1 MAELIASESMQ
12 DYFNELES
20 RLGRELEIAN
30 TARTRG
36 KDPVPHA
43 EIPLAKDLADRVE
56 NLIGVK
62 GVAERIRIL
71 EETMSREEA
80 ALAIGKEVAEGNVVS
95 FGSKV
100 EAIEAAIRVSVAMLT
115 EGVVAAPIEGIDCVT
130 IGQNDDGTEYLS
142 IFYAGPIRS
151 AGGTAQALS
160 VLVGDYVRRG
170 VGIGRYKP
178 RKEEVERYVVEIT
191 QYRSLANLQYMP
203 SDAEIRLIVTNC
215 PICLDGEPTEK
226 AEVEGHRD
234 LERVATNR
242 VRGGMALVLAEGLA
256 LKAPKIQKHVK
267 KLRIDGWDWL
277 DTLISGTKSSEDD
290 EEGAQVKPRDKY
302 LRDLIAGRPVFSH
315 PSRPGGFR
323 LRYGRSRDTSFAAAG
338 VSPAGMVVMDDFIA
352 AGTQLKVERPG
363 KAAGMA
369 PVDSIE
375 GPTVRLRSGDLVRID
390 DMDKAYALRPQVE
403 CIVDIGEILIN
414 YGDFLENNHP
424 LIPSSYCFEWWVQEY
439 EKAVPDA
446 CIDAGIDADLLKDP
460 SQETALRITDQYGV
474 PLHPKFTYLWHD
486 ITTSEFGM
494 LAGFVSEHG
503 MLRSGGSVLELPYK
517 AAVSGGIKIILESLL
532 VLHSVRDGM
541 ILIDEPLPFIRCLG
555 LDPDLAR
562 TWDTPGTGDVLDAV
576 NRLSGMVVRAR
587 APMRIGARMGRPE
600 KSDRRKMSPAPHVLF
615 PIGDAAGNTR
625 KLATAAG
632 FTASV
637 NSKVGEIRVEIG
649 NRICPACSRETHES
663 RCDCGEFTVPKLF
676 CPRCGISMNK
686 DVCPRCGRRTTS
698 VRMQNIDFK
707 SIYQKAFER
716 VGERDTLDSFKGVK
730 RLMSKHMTPE
740 PLEKGVLRAKHD
752 LFTFK
757 DGTVR
762 YDMTDIPLTH
772 IRPREIG
779 VPAARLRE
787 MGYEEDIHGD
797 PLTDDEQLLC
807 LKVQDLVV
815 SYDCAD
821 YLLRTAQYIDDLLVR
836 YYRLEPYYRAE
847 SIDDI
852 VGVLLIGLAP
862 HTSAGVLGRMIGFT
876 SASVGYAHPFF
887 HAAKR
892 RNCDG
897 DEDCVMLLMDGFL
910 NFSRDFLPD
919 KRGGKMDAPLV
930 LTTRI
935 DPSEVDKEAHNI
947 DVCARYP
954 LEFYEATQRY
964 TNPKELEGMMDLV
977 SGRLGTPQQ
986 YDGFMFTHDTS
997 DIAAGPLHSAY
1008 KTLGSM
1014 VEKMDAQLA
1023 LGVKIRAV
1031 DASDVA
1037 ERVLTSHFLP
1047 DMIGNLRAFSRQG
1060 TRCVKCAAKFR
1071 RPPLTGTCPKCGGR
1085 VILTVHEGA
1094 VKKYLEVSQRVAE
1107 EYDVSSY
1114 TKQRIELVG
1123 YDISSLFE
1131 NDRSKQMDLSDFM

>member
-12 DYFNELES
+12 DYFNGLES
-20 RLGRELEIAN
+20 RLKRELELAN
-30 TARTRG
+30 TARSRG
-36 KDPVPHA
+36 RDPKPYV
-43 EIPLAKDLADRVE
+43 EIPIAKDLADRVE

-62 GVAERIRIL
+62 GVAECIRRL

-80 ALAIGKEVAEGNVVS
+80 ALAIGKEVSEGTVGS

-100 EAIEAAIRVSVAMLT
+100 EAVEAAIRVSVAMLT
-115 EGVVAAPIEGIDCVT
+115 EGVVAAPIEGIDGVK
-130 IGQNDDGTEYLS
+130 IQKNDDGTEYLS

-160 VLVGDYVRRG
+160 VLVGDYVRRS
-170 VGIGRYKP
+170 VGIDRYKP
-178 RKEEVERYVVEIT
+178 RKEEVERYVEEIIR
-191 QYRSLANLQYMP
+191 YRSLANLQYMP
-203 SDAEIRLIVTNC
+203 SEAEIRLIVENC
-215 PICLDGEPTEK
+215 PVCLDGEPTEK
-226 AEVEGHRD
+226 EEVEGHRD

-267 KLRIDGWDWL
+267 KLKIDGWDWL
-277 DTLISGTKSSEDD
+277 DGMISGAKSSDD
-290 EEGAQVKPRDKY
+290 DAEVQVKPKDKY

-323 LRYGRSRDTSFAAAG
+323 LRYGRSRNTSFAAAG
-338 VSPAGMVVMDDFIA
+338 ISPAGMLVMDDFIA

-390 DMDKAYALRPQVE
+390 DVDEALSLRQEVE
-403 CIVDIGEILIN
+403 YIIDVGEILIN

-424 LIPSSYCFEWWVQEY
+424 LVPSSYCFEWWVQEY
-439 EKAVPDA
+439 EKAVQ
-446 CIDAGIDADLLKDP
+446 DADIDEAVLKDP
-460 SQETALRITDQYGV
+460 NQKVALDIADRYGV
-474 PLHPKFTYLWHD
+474 PLHPKFTYFWHD
-486 ITTSEFGM
+486 ITMEEFEA
-494 LAGFVSEHG
+494 LAVFVSENG
-503 MLRSGGSVLELPYK
+503 MLSSDISLLELPYEASVATGVK
-517 AAVSGGIKIILESLL
+517 TILENLL
-532 VLHSVRDGM
+532 VLHRVRDGLIM
-541 ILIDEPLPFIRCLG
+541 IDEPLPFVRCLG
-555 LDPDLAR
+555 LGPDLTR
-562 TWDTPGTGDVLDAV
+562 TWEKIDTDGVLDAV
-576 NRLSGMVVRAR
+576 NRLSGMTVRAR

-600 KSDRRKMSPAPHVLF
+600 KSDKRKMSPAPHVLF

-625 KLATAAG
+625 KLETAAG
-632 FTASV
+632 FTASM
-637 NSKVGEIRVEIG
+637 NARVGEIKVEIG
-649 NRICPACSRETHES
+649 KRVCPACSRETHES

-676 CPRCGISMNK
+676 CQRCGISVNK
-686 DVCPRCGRRTTS
+686 DVCPKCGRKTTS

-707 SIYQKAFER
+707 TIYQKAFER
-716 VGERDTLDSFKGVK
+716 LGEREGLESFKGVK

-740 PLEKGVLRAKHD
+740 PLEKGVLRAKHG

-762 YDMTDIPLTH
+762 YDMSDIPLTH
-772 IRPREIG
+772 IRPDEIG
-779 VPAARLRE
+779 ISAEKLRE
-787 MGYEEDIHGD
+787 LGYDKDIHGA
-797 PLTDDEQLLC
+797 PFTNDDQVVS
-807 LKVQDLVV
+807 LKVQDLVI
-815 SYDCAD
+815 SYDAAD
-821 YLLRTAQYIDDLLVR
+821 YILKITQYLDDLLVR
-836 YYRLEPYYRAE
+836 YYRVEPYYNAE

-852 VGVLLIGLAP
+852 VGVLLMGLAP
-862 HTSAGVLGRMIGFT
+862 HTSAGVLGRLVGFT

-897 DEDCVMLLMDGFL
+897 DEDCVMLLLDGLL
-910 NFSRDFLPD
+910 NFSRDYLPD
-919 KRGGKMDAPLV
+919 KRGGQMDAPLV

-947 DVCARYP
+947 DVCAQYP
-954 LEFYEATQRY
+954 LEFYEATLEY
-964 TNPKELEGMMDLV
+964 TNPKELEGVMDLV

-1023 LGVKIRAV
+1023 LADKIRAV
-1031 DASDVA
+1031 DAPDVA
-1037 ERVLTSHFLP
+1037 ERVLKSHFLP

-1060 TRCVKCAAKFR
+1060 TRCVKCGAKFR
-1071 RPPLTGTCPKCGGR
+1071 RPPLTGSCPKCGGR

-1094 VKKYLEVSQRVAE
+1094 VKKYLEVSQRVADH
-1107 EYDVSSY
+1107 YNVSNY

-1123 YDISSLFE
+1123 CDIRSLFE
-1131 NDRSKQMDLSDFM
+1131 NDRSKQMGLSDFM